1 MAPVTPFPY
10 FGGKFRALNILL
22 PIIHDIPH
30 RVYVEPFGGSGVV
43 LINKNPSPVEVFND
57 LDENIVNFFLVVA
70 DPERFE
76 RMRLRLALLPYS
88 RKLYYQF
95 AREYRTESDPVERAV
110 KWFYV
115 VRNSFSGCVNCG
127 GWSFSVT
134 ESSRGMSSA
143 VSKYLT
149 AVDQLEIIHRRLQR
163 VQFECLDFEKV
174 FDFYDTPQTLFFV
187 DPPYIGASLP
197 YSVPFSLD
205 DHRRLVEVLLRIKG
219 SWVMTCYDHE
229 IYHPLEKVAEKK
241 TRKLS
246 LSSVGRTRVMGR
258 LGDGFLE
265 RVGGYKVETI
275 YIRRN
280 EQATPTFWG
289 TLFSSTTKEQE
300 DQL

>member
-1 MAPVTPFPY
+1 MVPVTPFPY
-10 FGGKFRALNILL
+10 FGGKFYALNILL
-22 PIIHDIPH
+22 PIIHNIPH
-30 RVYVEPFGGSGVV
+30 RVYVGPFGGSGVV

-88 RKLYYQF
+88 RKLYYRF
-95 AREYRTESDPVERAV
+95 MREYMTESDPVERAV

-115 VRNSFSGCVNCG
+115 VRSSFSGCVDRG

-134 ESSRGMSSA
+134 KSNRGMSSA
-143 VSKYLT
+143 ISKYLT
-149 AVDQLEIIHRRLQR
+149 AVDRLEFIHRRLQR

-174 FDFYDTPQTLFFV
+174 FDLYDTPQTLFFV
-187 DPPYIGASLP
+187 DPPYIGASDS

-205 DHRRLVEVLLRIKG
+205 DHRRLVEVLLRTKG

-229 IYHPLEKVAEKK
+229 IYRPLDRVAEKK
-241 TRKLS
+241 TRKLP
-246 LSSVGRTRVMGR
+246 LFSVGRTRAIGE

-265 RVGGYKVETI
+265 RVGGYSVETI

-280 EQATPTFWG
+280 EQGTPTLWG
-289 TLFSSTTKEQE
+289 TLFSSTTKE
-300 DQL
+300 